1 MKDLAV
7 IMSVYKNDKLSFV
20 KLAVE
25 SILEQSY
32 SNFNFYI
39 QADGKL
45 SEELYHYFENIKDQR
60 LIFRRRDENKG
71 LAFSLNELLSVVLK
85 KQYNFIARMDADDIS
100 LHNRLEKQI
109 NEYKKFAHKV
119 TVVADEK
126 FIDKL
131 NNLDFMNGVGII
143 SVNSRNSLTLIR
155 NSTKFE
161 IGKNFY
167 LAYWSPIELRES
179 LRGFDKWYQYSSDEA
194 YNKILEILNEDEL
207 RKVTLFRLKEKYIRE
222 HLKRKELIIEE
233 KNYEKALL
241 SRFHDLEQLSIT
253 PLKYLPAYIFRDFN

>member
-1 MKDLAV
+1 MK
-7 IMSVYKNDKLSFV
+7 I
-20 KLAVE
+20 
-25 SILEQSY
+25 
-32 SNFNFYI
+32 
-39 QADGKL
+39 
-45 SEELYHYFENIKDQR
+45 
-60 LIFRRRDENKG
+60 
-71 LAFSLNELLSVVLK
+71 NELKESERIK
-85 KQYNFIARMDADDIS
+85 IS
-100 LHNRLEKQI
+100 LLKYIYKTTKGRYVAIPEVSLPYSVADILVTNGEIHIYEIKSKTDSLVRLEKQI
-109 NEYKKFAHKV
+109 NDYKRFAHKV

-131 NNLDFMNGVGII
+131 NNLDFMEGVGII
-143 SVNSRNSLTLIR
+143 SVSNRYSLTHIR

-222 HLKRKELIIEE
+222 HLKRKDLIAE

-241 SRFHDLEQLSIT
+241 SRFQDLEQLSIT
-253 PLKYLPAYIFRDFN
+253 PLKYLPAYVFRDFN

>member
-1 MKDLAV
+1 MK
-7 IMSVYKNDKLSFV
+7 I
-20 KLAVE
+20 
-25 SILEQSY
+25 
-32 SNFNFYI
+32 
-39 QADGKL
+39 
-45 SEELYHYFENIKDQR
+45 
-60 LIFRRRDENKG
+60 
-71 LAFSLNELLSVVLK
+71 NELK
-85 KQYNFIARMDADDIS
+85 EAERIKIS
-100 LHNRLEKQI
+100 LLKYIYKTSKGRYVAIPEVSLPCSIADILVTNVEIQIYEIKSKTDSLVRLEKQI

-143 SVNSRNSLTLIR
+143 SVNSRYSLTLIR